1 MQHSEDRRWQ
11 IRVGADGDKESFLP
25 TVAFRFKGLVDI
37 HLGLVYPLFKYAEE
51 GNRAVKLYE
60 QGFGLST
67 GKTSRQP
74 CSMTGPWRLGFAP
87 TVPTWEASNWLGVM
101 FLEWNFIGRYSWGA
115 AGLAYAPLDRAEKN
129 SSSYNVCIQ
138 L

>member
-51 GNRAVKLYE
+51 GNRTVKLYE

-87 TVPTWEASNWLGVM
+87 TVPPEKHPTDWEWCSWNEIL
-101 FLEWNFIGRYSWGA
+101 LEDIPEGRQGWRM
-115 AGLAYAPLDRAEKN
+115 LH
-129 SSSYNVCIQ
+129 
-138 L
+138 